1 MHKAGDMTVM
11 KLMSFL
17 RSDFR
22 PLGAA
27 LVAVC
32 GVACL
37 AAVFPPCGAAAEPEL
52 RFRAQRL
59 VLDNNE
65 GCAVADINRDG
76 HPDVVAGRSWYE
88 GPDFRQHPLRA
99 MKAFGK
105 DYLENN
111 GDHVMDV
118 DGDGWI
124 DVVAGS
130 FMPREIY
137 WYRNPGKEGL
147 KQNQL
152 WSRHLLA
159 TAGTNNEITFL
170 RDLDGDQKPEGVVDS

>member
-1 MHKAGDMTVM
+1 MV
-11 KLMSFL
+11 FL
-17 RSDFR
+17 RSDFC
-22 PLGAA
+22 PLVYALLVAYVVVCLGAS
-27 LVAVC
+27 C
-32 GVACL
+32 PTDGM
-37 AAVFPPCGAAAEPEL
+37 AAEPEL
-52 RFRAQRL
+52 HFRAQRL

-76 HPDVVAGRSWYE
+76 HPDGVAGMSWYE
-88 GPDFRQHPLRA
+88 GPDFRQHPLRE

-137 WYRNPGKEGL
+137 WYRNPGAEG
-147 KQNQL
+147 
-152 WSRHLLA
+152 
-159 TAGTNNEITFL
+159 
-170 RDLDGDQKPEGVVDS
+170 